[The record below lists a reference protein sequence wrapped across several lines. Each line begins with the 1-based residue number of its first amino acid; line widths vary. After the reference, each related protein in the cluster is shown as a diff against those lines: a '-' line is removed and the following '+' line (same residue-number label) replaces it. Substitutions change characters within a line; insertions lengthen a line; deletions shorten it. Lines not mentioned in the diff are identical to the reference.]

1 MVDIRVAPLGSN
13 PREFLNLAD
22 YLYQSDPNFVRPL
35 DFDLKMQ
42 LDPKKN
48 PFFEHGEGIMILARK
63 NGRVVGRMTAQIDR
77 EHLARYQDSTG
88 FFGFF
93 DTTNDPEVASA
104 LLREGER
111 WLRSKGMTR
120 VMGPLSLSINEEM
133 GCLVEGFDTP
143 PYLMMPHHLPY
154 QGALIEGAGY
164 TKTKDLYAWNYKV
177 GPLNSRV
184 KKAMTDV
191 LAMPEIT
198 VRPVSKKRLEDDVQI
213 VVDIF
218 NDAWGDNWGFVPF
231 TRNEVKKMAEDF
243 ALILEPELTCLVFVN
258 GEPAAMAI
266 TLPNIND
273 WIAGLDG
280 KLLPFG
286 WAKLAWN
293 LFAKPPQSVRM
304 PLMGLR
310 KTYHG
315 TATGAV
321 LSMAVIARVRN
332 YHVGRGTTKG
342 EASWI
347 LEDNM
352 PMRRMIE
359 TFGGKPYKTY
369 RVYEK
374 LIG

>member
-13 PREFLNLAD
+13 AHEFLNLVD
-22 YLYQSDPNFVRPL
+22 YLYQSDPHFVRPL
-35 DFDLKMQ
+35 DFDLKAR

-48 PFFEHGEGIMILARK
+48 PFFEHGEGIMLLARK

-77 EHLARYQDSTG
+77 EHLARYNDATG
-88 FFGFF
+88 FFGFL
-93 DTTNDPEVASA
+93 DTTNDPEVATA

-111 WLRSKGMTR
+111 WLKAKGMTR
-120 VMGPLSLSINEEM
+120 VMGPMSLSINEEM
-133 GCLVEGFDTP
+133 GCLVEGFSTP

-164 TKTKDLYAWNYKV
+164 TKIKDLYAWHYKV

-198 VRPVSKKRLEDDVQI
+198 VRPVNKKRLEDDVQL

-218 NDAWGDNWGFVPF
+218 NDAWGGNWGFVPF

-266 TLPNIND
+266 GIPNINEIIPD
-273 WIAGLDG
+273 LKGALF
-280 KLLPFG
+280 PSG
-286 WAKLAWN
+286 WAKLLWRLKVDGTKTARLALLGIKKKVRTQRMYAGLALY
-293 LFAKPPQSVRM
+293 LFGAMSEAGRT
-304 PLMGLR
+304 MGIES
-310 KTYHG
+310 G
-315 TATGAV
+315 E
-321 LSMAVIARVRN
+321 LSW
-332 YHVGRGTTKG
+332 T
-342 EASWI
+342 
-347 LEDNM
+347 LEDNG
-352 PMRRMIE
+352 PVNAGVRMMGAEI
-359 TFGGKPYKTY
+359 YKRY
-369 RVYEK
+369 RVYERP
-374 LIG
+374 L